1 MFQGKNIGCYF
12 QGKWSLRNELEN
24 SILINSL
31 NKHVEN
37 LSFNKFSH
45 FLHNFTE
52 TICWREYLQKVNCH
66 IITLCQLHLGV
77 SNGDVV
83 RYQWRK
89 MQKGKCTN
97 RYTVIMHLSWEKVF
111 VEAFFPTKIEK
122 VTSFFCM
129 CVTFWY
135 IALPSLHDYNMKL
148 PNATFYGGTLKTQQQ
163 IFLPLSKVWIISV
176 PKNSAPGK
184 LKFAFTAC
192 KESHVWQPGA
202 SGFCYRASDFCS

>member
-1 MFQGKNIGCYF
+1 
-12 QGKWSLRNELEN
+12 
-24 SILINSL
+24 
-31 NKHVEN
+31 
-37 LSFNKFSH
+37 
-45 FLHNFTE
+45 
-52 TICWREYLQKVNCH
+52 
-66 IITLCQLHLGV
+66 
-77 SNGDVV
+77 
-83 RYQWRK
+83 
-89 MQKGKCTN
+89 
-97 RYTVIMHLSWEKVF
+97 MHLSWEKVF
-111 VEAFFPTKIEK
+111 VEVFFPIKLEK

-202 SGFCYRASDFCS
+202 SGFCYRLVIFVLNLPDGQVFVFGNSNYRRTVINPADQKGFGASWNDFWASIC